1 MSLAGNL
8 VILDFIILVV
18 MITYEL
24 LIYVV
29 KRDIVELLENLYK

>member
-29 KRDIVELLENLYK
+29 KRDISGLLENLYK

>member
-1 MSLAGNL
+1 MSLVGNL
-8 VILDFIILVV
+8 VVLDFIILVV

-29 KRDIVELLENLYK
+29 KRDISGLLENIYK